1 MSDTTIANKIKNYR
15 KEQSMTQEELSK
27 KSGINISTI
36 KKYETGNRN
45 PKYEQLAKIASA
57 LGININSFFDLE
69 VNAISDILSILIKFD
84 KSTDIKWNVIKDEYG
99 KIITDS
105 ISLSFND
112 EEINNA
118 LATYLSNKEM
128 YIKKNEESGSIDYSL
143 NIDECEITVEKK
155 SY

>member
-1 MSDTTIANKIKNYR
+1 MIK
-15 KEQSMTQEELSK
+15 L
-27 KSGINISTI
+27 
-36 KKYETGNRN
+36 
-45 PKYEQLAKIASA
+45 
-57 LGININSFFDLE
+57 
-69 VNAISDILSILIKFD
+69 D

-99 KIITDS
+99 KIIPDS

>member
-1 MSDTTIANKIKNYR
+1 MIK
-15 KEQSMTQEELSK
+15 L
-27 KSGINISTI
+27 
-36 KKYETGNRN
+36 
-45 PKYEQLAKIASA
+45 
-57 LGININSFFDLE
+57 
-69 VNAISDILSILIKFD
+69 D
-84 KSTDIKWNVIKDEYG
+84 KSTDIKWNVITDEYG
-99 KIITDS
+99 KIIPDS

>member
-1 MSDTTIANKIKNYR
+1 MIK
-15 KEQSMTQEELSK
+15 L
-27 KSGINISTI
+27 
-36 KKYETGNRN
+36 
-45 PKYEQLAKIASA
+45 
-57 LGININSFFDLE
+57 
-69 VNAISDILSILIKFD
+69 D

-99 KIITDS
+99 KIIPDS

-155 SY
+155 S